1 MNDEKYKQVPAS
13 SGFIVYKINEDGSR
27 EYLGVL
33 DKIESVEAL
42 GEDTEDQDEK
52 SMGVLLRVPDEVTF
66 TAKLT
71 LWTMVRLWFWRKKL
85 EVQKRLT
92 LRRIGKLYKKMR
104 RLEKAQ
110 MTEAAKHIYAARE
123 HMNVA
128 LNNS

>member
-1 MNDEKYKQVPAS
+1 MNDEGCKQVPTS
-13 SGFIVYKINEDGSR
+13 SGFIVCKINEDGSR

-33 DKIESVEAL
+33 DKIETVETL
-42 GEDTEDQDEK
+42 GENTEDPDEE
-52 SMGVLLRVPDEVTF
+52 SLRVLLRVPDEVTF

-71 LWTMVRLWFWRKKL
+71 LWTRVRLWFWRKKL

-110 MTEAAKHIYAARE
+110 MKGKENE
-123 HMNVA
+123 
-128 LNNS
+128 